1 MTPYPSP
8 MYWYIVHSAES
19 FKFHYYKKLAILF
32 VSVSCPGVRDHV
44 CAVCGSAYFSSKGLR
59 KHERG
64 AHPDLKPTKPKPF
77 KISGATAEGLTP
89 ANQEQGGLLPANHER
104 GRLLP
109 GNQERGRF
117 PPANQELSF
126 SRREQLQQQL
136 IGSEHNSHSHHASHQ
151 HLANGHAIN
160 HSGDEAVAA
169 EMNLQL
175 AYAAAAMNRNNNGGT
190 DPRLQQFFNPLR
202 S

>member
-1 MTPYPSP
+1 M
-8 MYWYIVHSAES
+8 
-19 FKFHYYKKLAILF
+19 
-32 VSVSCPGVRDHV
+32 
-44 CAVCGSAYFSSKGLR
+44 
-59 KHERG
+59 
-64 AHPDLKPTKPKPF
+64 
-77 KISGATAEGLTP
+77 P

-136 IGSEHNSHSHHASHQ
+136 IGSEHNSHSHHSSHQ

>member
-1 MTPYPSP
+1 MVNSIQDPNPTPNFMATNDPLLLSTLIKS
-8 MYWYIVHSAES
+8 MGEMDLHAETDCFTAWLAKKAHQTAS
-19 FKFHYYKKLAILF
+19 TNYTSNKLASPSINF
-32 VSVSCPGVRDHV
+32 Q
-44 CAVCGSAYFSSKGLR
+44 SK
-59 KHERG
+59 
-64 AHPDLKPTKPKPF
+64 T
-77 KISGATAEGLTP
+77 TP
-89 ANQEQGGLLPANHER
+89 AHY
-104 GRLLP
+104 
-109 GNQERGRF
+109 
-117 PPANQELSF
+117 
-126 SRREQLQQQL
+126 
-136 IGSEHNSHSHHASHQ
+136 HHASHQ